1 MTGRRLFFYENQ
13 QIRLISFTHAQAF
26 RLYPY
31 FTTVPDFMW
40 YAHRTS
46 HRKRGC
52 QTGFHHFLQTKRK
65 KQDTSHCY
73 CHKHQK
79 NTWLQMLP
87 FCTGSRKQQSFLF
100 CTSDCIC
107 PQIKKDDFFL
117 PFHAK
122 RHPVF
127 FIIALQLLHETAGEN
142 TPLSAV
148 SVIFPI
154 PEPLPVTATVFPKR
168 FPKKGYRSTQI
179 CSKMLKS

>member
-1 MTGRRLFFYENQ
+1 MNQSMTGRRLFFYENQ

-40 YAHRTS
+40 YAHRTI

-122 RHPVF
+122 RH
-127 FIIALQLLHETAGEN
+127 QSS
-142 TPLSAV
+142 LS
-148 SVIFPI
+148 
-154 PEPLPVTATVFPKR
+154 
-168 FPKKGYRSTQI
+168 
-179 CSKMLKS
+179 